1 MVKKISEPWT
11 KNEDNLLKD
20 LVSTFGLKKW
30 KLVNKIMGKH
40 CKSWNRSP
48 KQCRDRWINNLDP
61 DITKNTWTDQEEL
74 LLFEKHR
81 AYGNKWSTISRYL
94 GGRSG
99 NSIKNHFYSIIR
111 KNIRKY
117 NKKRIYG
124 DKITEDIPEL
134 LKKPK
139 FYNLLV
145 RPAKIKPKRAKKI
158 IKPETEEKP
167 KRKSRKPKKIKKQ
180 NIKAKRQEQES
191 QEMIS
196 LPNIF
201 YDNSDTEVDFSFNLP
216 FNP

>member
-1 MVKKISEPWT
+1 
-11 KNEDNLLKD
+11 
-20 LVSTFGLKKW
+20 
-30 KLVNKIMGKH
+30 MGKH
-40 CKSWNRSP
+40 CKSWIRSP

-61 DITKNTWTDQEEL
+61 EIIKNTWTDQEET
-74 LLFEKHR
+74 LLFDKHR
-81 AYGNKWSTISRYL
+81 AHGNKWSTISRYL
-94 GGRSG
+94 DGRSG

-117 NKKRIYG
+117 NKKRVYG

-145 RPAKIKPKRAKKI
+145 RPAKVKPKRAKK
-158 IKPETEEKP
+158 KAAP
-167 KRKSRKPKKIKKQ
+167 KLVRKSKRIAKEPRKLKKP
-180 NIKAKRQEQES
+180 NIKTITQEQEP

-201 YDNSDTEVDFSFNLP
+201 YEDPAAEVNTFILP
-216 FNP
+216 

>member
-1 MVKKISEPWT
+1 MVKKVSQPWT
-11 KNEDNLLKD
+11 KNEDSLLKS

-40 CKSWNRSP
+40 CKNWVRSP

-61 DITKNTWTDQEEL
+61 DITKITWSNQEEL

-81 AYGNKWSTISRYL
+81 IYGSKWSTISRYL
-94 GGRSG
+94 DGRSG

-145 RPAKIKPKRAKKI
+145 RPSKAKPKRAKKEAEA
-158 IKPETEEKP
+158 KTVEKQ
-167 KRKSRKPKKIKKQ
+167 KRIRRGPKKNKKKDIKT
-180 NIKAKRQEQES
+180 IPEQEP
-191 QEMIS
+191 QEMIN

-201 YDNSDTEVDFSFNLP
+201 YDNSAAEVCLSFK
-216 FNP
+216 